1 MTQDEL
7 NFRAWAVKQVAN
19 VNNLES
25 LLHAAWMTATEIKQ
39 AELDRLMLEYCPQ
52 EMEPEQISNW
62 YKHQALAK

>member
-1 MTQDEL
+1 MNQDEL
-7 NFRAWAVKQVAN
+7 NFISWCVDSSLN
-19 VNNLES
+19 SDEEP
-25 LLHAAWMTATEIKQ
+25 LLHAAWMRATEIKQ